1 MKKFITK
8 QQNKKIAQFLVD
20 NEQFNEKFMSMT
32 KEEQMVAIKI
42 LKAII

>member
-1 MKKFITK
+1 MKKFKTK
-8 QQNKKIAQFLVD
+8 QQNRKIAQFLTD
-20 NEQFNEKFMSMT
+20 NKQFNEKFQLMT